1 MEVARILNSGQK
13 AIGFAAVTLAVAA
26 TLLWAPTGRAVSGGG
41 SAPVNLTSPSIS
53 GSAEVGQTLTCAP
66 GTWLNDP
73 TAYAYQWNRD
83 GGALVGATDAAHVA
97 SDADVSHLL
106 TCTVTAS
113 NTDGDSSATSGGVI
127 VSGAPAG
134 GSPPPA
140 PGGSPPAPVPAPAPA
155 PTPVP
160 TLVPLPGASKVI
172 SLPSARRCASRRR
185 FRIRIRQVSG
195 LRYVSAAVF
204 VNGKRVKIVKSA
216 RLAAPVDLRGLPAG
230 RFSAKIVVKI
240 DDGRKLTGKRRYRT
254 CAGKRGGKR
263 RHRL

>member
-1 MEVARILNSGQK
+1 MEVARILSLGRE
-13 AIGFAAVTLAVAA
+13 AIGFAAITLAVAA
-26 TLLWAPTGRAVSGGG
+26 TLLWLPTARAVSGGG
-41 SAPVNLTSPSIS
+41 SAPVNQTSPSIS
-53 GSAEVGQTLTCAP
+53 GTAEVGQTLTCTP

-83 GGALVGATDAAHVA
+83 GGVLAGATNAPYVA

-113 NTDGDSSATSGGVI
+113 NTDGDASATSGGVT

-134 GSPPPA
+134 VSPPPA
-140 PGGSPPAPVPAPAPA
+140 PGGSLPAPA

-160 TLVPLPGASKVI
+160 ELVPLPGSSKVI
-172 SLPSARRCASRRR
+172 ALPSARRCASRRR

-195 LRYVSAAVF
+195 LKYVSATVF

-240 DDGRKLTGKRRYRT
+240 DDGRKLTGKRSYRT
-254 CAGKRGGKR
+254 CAAKRGGKR